1 MTARLSEAYEISRAV
16 ETVFAALS
24 GEGWAVAKAAA
35 LSDGS
40 RTVRRDVGADGSV
53 ELVVSRELPE
63 GVPGFLT
70 RFLPKDGRAVQT
82 DSWGPDSG
90 GTRRGTW
97 RADIPGAP
105 ASVGGAM
112 QLEPTAEGCRYVIDA
127 EVKVS
132 VPIIGGKAEAF
143 LADMVRKLTATEA
156 KVLRGML
163 GA

>member
-1 MTARLSEAYEISRAV
+1 MTARLSEAYEISRTV

-90 GTRRGTW
+90 GTRGGTW

-105 ASVGGAM
+105 ANVSGTM
-112 QLEPTAEGCRYVIDA
+112 QLQPTAEGCRYVIDA

-132 VPIIGGKAEAF
+132 VPIIGGKAESF

-156 KVLRGML
+156 EVLRGML

>member
-1 MTARLSEAYEISRAV
+1 MTARLSEAYEIGCDV
-16 ETVFAALS
+16 EAVFAALS
-24 GEGWAVAKAAA
+24 GDGWAAAKAAA

-70 RFLPKDGRAVQT
+70 RFLPADGRAVQT
-82 DSWGPDSG
+82 DSWGPDVG
-90 GTRRGTW
+90 GARRGTW

-105 ASVGGAM
+105 AKVGGAM
-112 QLEPTAEGCRYVIDA
+112 RLEPTAAGCRYVIEG
-127 EVKVS
+127 EVRVG
-132 VPIIGGKAEAF
+132 VPLIGGKAESF
-143 LADMVRKLTATEA
+143 LADMIRKLTAKEA
-156 KVLRGML
+156 GVLRGML